1 MLELNALYKKLKRS
15 GDYYTA
21 GFFKEDTTYCKRY
34 FNAIL
39 ECFNNLQLPEYENT
53 YLYPLGKRTFYGTKQ
68 GILTFNY
75 AYPFTFK
82 KENLDNTKLT
92 KEEKNYLLEFDK
104 KTYKGG
110 SAIEKRFALSGR
122 GYTHFVPDYEFF
134 IKHGLNYFV
143 NYVKKYKQIHNTQ
156 YSSLLYD
163 LALAVKSI
171 VKKIIK
177 KLSTYPK
184 TERLEKIILEYKN
197 FLNKKA
203 TNAFGAMVRI
213 NFIYTL
219 DGGDNPGRL
228 DAYLKHFELQ
238 DNTVEVLR
246 EFFVDMKTV
255 GSWNVYL
262 QENNQFTK
270 ACLLASRGISK
281 PNLCLAVDENIPQD
295 IWQQALLNLKSGGN
309 PALYNHKAFVDGLVK
324 RGVIRKDAKKVA
336 FGGCTETLID
346 GMTND
351 GSTDGGVNTVQVLA
365 DLLME
370 RDDFSSYKELL
381 LAYKEKLAQYIYL
394 VQDQLNENSLLR
406 SKHEFQLIRSL
417 LCRGCV
423 ETGKDFNDGGAVY
436 NFSTFNI
443 CSLANTAD
451 SLYAIKTL
459 VYKNKE
465 FTLKEVCKYLKDNFE
480 NADHYLQR
488 LKSLD
493 FYGNDNAKVDLIAK
507 EIFDYACEKIESRP
521 LLRGEN
527 GKFFPACIM
536 FCCVSEIGAMTTATP
551 DGRKAFTDISDSG
564 GAMTGRDKVSPTAL
578 LNSVGRI
585 NPSKALATWV
595 TNLRLSVKSLS
606 GSVGKNA
613 FKSLV
618 LTYFEN
624 GGNQLQVS
632 VVDKKQLIKALQDDD
647 LAKTIVVRVG
657 GFSARFYDLSRE
669 VKQNI
674 INRTE
679 Y

>member
-1 MLELNALYKKLKRS
+1 MLELKALYKKLKKAK
-15 GDYYTA
+15 DYYTA

-39 ECFNNLQLPEYENT
+39 ECFNNIELPEYDNT
-53 YLYPLGKRTFYGTKQ
+53 YLYPLGKRTFYGTKE
-68 GILTFNY
+68 GVLNFRY
-75 AYPFTFK
+75 AYPFTFIK
-82 KENLDNTKLT
+82 DNLDKINLT
-92 KEEKNYLLEFDK
+92 KQEKEYLLEFDK
-104 KTYKGG
+104 NTYKGG

-122 GYTHFVPDYEFF
+122 GYTHFVPDYNFF

-143 NYVKKYKQIHNTQ
+143 NYVKKYKEIHNTE
-156 YSSLLYD
+156 YSCLLYD
-163 LALAVKSI
+163 LALAIKSI

-177 KLSTYPK
+177 KLSAYPK
-184 TERLEKIILEYKN
+184 TEKLDNIILEYKN
-197 FLNKKA
+197 FLTKKA
-203 TNAFGAMVRI
+203 TNAFGALVRI

-228 DAYLKHFELQ
+228 DAYLKDFKVQ
-238 DNTVEVLR
+238 DNTIEVLR
-246 EFFVDMKTV
+246 EFFLDMRIV

-262 QENNQFTK
+262 QENNEFTK
-270 ACLLASRGISK
+270 AILIASRGISK
-281 PNLCLAVDENIPQD
+281 PNLCLAIDENIPKD
-295 IWQQALLNLKSGGN
+295 IWQEAFLNIKTGGN

-324 RGVIRKDAKKVA
+324 RGIKLKDAKKVA
-336 FGGCTETLID
+336 FGGCTETHID

-351 GSTDGGVNTVQVLA
+351 GATDGGVNTVQVLA
-365 DLLME
+365 DLLAE
-370 RDDFSSYKELL
+370 KDDFASYQELL
-381 LAYKEKLAQYIYL
+381 VAYKQKLQEYIYL
-394 VQDQLNENSLLR
+394 VQDQLNQNSILR
-406 SKHEFQLIRSL
+406 SQHEFQPIRSL

-423 ETGKDFNDGGAVY
+423 ESGVDFNSGGAVY

-451 SLYAIKTL
+451 SLYALKTL

-465 FTLKEVCKYLKDNFE
+465 FTLKQVCKYLQDNFE
-480 NADHYLQR
+480 NAESYLQR

-493 FYGNDNAKVDLIAK
+493 FYGNDNKEVDLIAK
-507 EIFDYACEKIESRP
+507 EIFDFACEKIESRP
-521 LLRGEN
+521 LLRGKD

-564 GAMTGRDKVSPTAL
+564 GAMTGRDKTSPTAL
-578 LNSVGRI
+578 LNSVARI
-585 NPSKALATWV
+585 KPKKALATWV
-595 TNLRLSVKSLS
+595 TNLRLSVKSIS
-606 GSVGKNA
+606 GKVGEDA
-613 FKSLV
+613 FKNLV
-618 LTYFEN
+618 VTYFKN

-632 VVDKKQLIKALQDDD
+632 VVDKAQLIKALKDDD
-647 LAKTIVVRVG
+647 LAKTIVIRVG
-657 GFSARFYDLSRE
+657 GFSARFYDLSSS

>member
-1 MLELNALYKKLKRS
+1 MVNLKTLYSKLKKDK
-15 GDYYTA
+15 DYYTA
-21 GFFKEDTTYCKRY
+21 GFFKEETSYCKRY
-34 FNAIL
+34 FNAVL
-39 ECFNNLQLPEYENT
+39 ECFKNIQLPEYNNT
-53 YLYPLGKRTFYGTKQ
+53 YLYPLGKRTFYGVKE
-68 GILTFNY
+68 GVLNFGY
-75 AYPFTFK
+75 AYPFTFIK
-82 KENLDNTKLT
+82 DNLDKINLT
-92 KEEKNYLLEFDK
+92 KQEKNYLLEFDK
-104 KTYKGG
+104 NTYKGG
-110 SAIEKRFALSGR
+110 DAIEERFALSGR

-143 NYVKKYKQIHNTQ
+143 NYVKKYNEIHKTE
-156 YSSLLYD
+156 YSSLLYE
-163 LALAVKSI
+163 LALSIKNI

-177 KLSTYPK
+177 KLSQYPSS
-184 TERLEKIILEYKN
+184 ERLENIILEYKN

-203 TNAFGAMVRI
+203 DNFFGALLRI

-228 DAYLKHFELQ
+228 DVYLKNFALQ
-238 DNTVEVLR
+238 DNSVKLLR
-246 EFFVDMKTV
+246 EFFEDMIIV

-262 QENNQFTK
+262 QEHNHITK
-270 ACLLASRGISK
+270 ACLLAGRGINK
-281 PNLCLAVDENIPQD
+281 PNLCLAVDENIPND
-295 IWQQALLNLKSGGN
+295 IWQEALLNLRTGGN

-324 RGVIRKDAKKVA
+324 RGIKRTDAKKVA

-365 DLLME
+365 DLLAE
-370 RDDFSSYKELL
+370 RDDFVSYKELL
-381 LAYKEKLAQYIYL
+381 SAYKTKLAEYIYL
-394 VQDQLNENSLLR
+394 VQDQLNKNSILR
-406 SKHEFQLIRSL
+406 SQYEFQPIRSL

-423 ETGKDFNDGGAVY
+423 ESGVDFNSGGAVY

-465 FTLKEVCKYLKDNFE
+465 FTLKQVCRFLKDNFANAE
-480 NADHYLQR
+480 NYLQR
-488 LKSLD
+488 LKELD
-493 FYGNDNAKVDLIAK
+493 FYGNDNVKVDLIAK
-507 EIFDYACEKIESRP
+507 EIFDFACEKIESRP
-521 LLRGEN
+521 LLRGKD

-536 FCCVSEIGAMTTATP
+536 FNCVSQIGAMTSATP

-595 TNLRLSVKSLS
+595 TNLRLSVKSIS
-606 GSVGKNA
+606 GNVGENA

-618 LTYFEN
+618 LTYFKN

-632 VVDKKQLIKALQDDD
+632 VVDKSQLIKALKDDD

-657 GFSARFYDLSRE
+657 GFSARFYDLSSQ